1 MRICSRVAPSV
12 TADAAPPSSKRKAEG
27 LYGQRF
33 LFFVAKVY
41 RRSYILSTKKRNR
54 RKAVSLLEVS
64 ENLLLLIPPLE
75 VLYVPTIAE
84 KHQNNKKY
92 SQDLRIL
99 KKRRMGAEI
108 YLCDSGCF
116 CLPLYFCV
124 AAGTPF
130 SISSETAR
138 TARSTASF
146 IAGISSSVMLDRT
159 QSARS

>member
-1 MRICSRVAPSV
+1 MRVCSRVAPSV

-27 LYGQRF
+27 LYGQSF
-33 LFFVAKVY
+33 LFFCSKSIQEKLYPVNQ
-41 RRSYILSTKKRNR
+41 KRNR

-64 ENLLLLIPPLE
+64 ENLSLLIPPLE

-84 KHQNNKKY
+84 GHKNCKKY
-92 SQDLRIL
+92 SQSLRIL
-99 KKRRMGAEI
+99 KKWRMGAEI

-146 IAGISSSVMLDRT
+146 IAGISSSVTLDRT
-159 QSARS
+159 QSAKS

>member
-1 MRICSRVAPSV
+1 MFVRGLLLPSRLTPRHLPQRGRLRAC
-12 TADAAPPSSKRKAEG
+12 TAKVSC
-27 LYGQRF
+27 
-33 LFFVAKVY
+33 FFVAKVY

-54 RKAVSLLEVS
+54 RKAVSLFEVS
-64 ENLLLLIPPLE
+64 ENLSLLIPPLE

-84 KHQNNKKY
+84 GHKNCKKY
-92 SQDLRIL
+92 SQSLRIL
-99 KKRRMGAEI
+99 KKWRMGAEI

-146 IAGISSSVMLDRT
+146 IAGISSSVTLDRT
-159 QSARS
+159 QSAKS